1 MSIDRKI
8 LSEIER
14 YRSINKYILEQATE
28 PAADD
33 LAALAPDAGAAPP
46 PPPAD
51 AAAVPPPPPGDA
63 AAPPAPEAGA
73 APEPIDVENDPDVE
87 KIDDEGNSEEKGGEE
102 TDSEELDITELVT
115 AQKDIQSKQDSYFD
129 NLFGQLNKLESRLGE
144 MDAIMNKLN
153 ALENKIEK
161 YREKTPQEKLEL
173 RTYDSYPYSQKL
185 SQFFDD
191 KSEEMEKTG
200 KNDYVLTP
208 DDVTD
213 INVNDIKN
221 SFQGN
226 GFEDEFKYK

>member
-1 MSIDRKI
+1 MVNNMNIDKKI
-8 LSEIER
+8 LSEIQR
-14 YRSINKYILEQATE
+14 YNSINKYITEQAAE
-28 PAADD
+28 PAPDD
-33 LAALAPDAGAAPP
+33 LGALAPEAGATPP
-46 PPPAD
+46 PPPAE
-51 AAAVPPPPPGDA
+51 AGAVPPPPPTG
-63 AAPPAPEAGA
+63 EAT
-73 APEPIDVENDPDVE
+73 PIDVDADPDVE
-87 KIDDEGNSEEKGGEE
+87 KIDDDGKSDENKNNKSG
-102 TDSEELDITELVT
+102 DSEELDITDLVT
-115 AQKDIQSKQDSYFD
+115 TQKDTQSKQDEYFE
-129 NLFGQLNKLESRLGE
+129 NLFGQLGKLESRLGE

-161 YREKTPQEKLEL
+161 YREKTPQERLEL
-173 RTYDSYPYSQKL
+173 RSYDSYPFNQKL

-221 SFQGN
+221 SFQNKSN

>member
-1 MSIDRKI
+1 MSLDKKI
-8 LSEIER
+8 LNEINR
-14 YRSINKYILEQATE
+14 YRSINNYIMEQEAVE
-28 PAADD
+28 PD
-33 LAALAPDAGAAPP
+33 LGALAPEAGATPP
-46 PPPAD
+46 PPPAE
-51 AAAVPPPPPGDA
+51 AGVTPPPPP
-63 AAPPAPEAGA
+63 AAPTGS
-73 APEPIDVENDPDVE
+73 EPIDVENDPDVE
-87 KIDDEGNSEEKGGEE
+87 KIDDEGKSDEKKDDSS
-102 TDSEELDITELVT
+102 DSEELDITELVT
-115 AQKDIQSKQDSYFD
+115 AQKDIQTKQDDYFE

-173 RTYDSYPYSQKL
+173 RSYDSYPFNQKL

-208 DDVTD
+208 EDVTD
-213 INVNDIKN
+213 INVNDIKS

-226 GFEDEFKYK
+226 GFKDEFQYK

>member
-1 MSIDRKI
+1 MSIDKKI
-8 LSEIER
+8 LSEIQR
-14 YRSINKYILEQATE
+14 YRSINNYIMEQAAE
-28 PAADD
+28 PAPDD
-33 LAALAPDAGAAPP
+33 LAALAPEAGAAPP

-51 AAAVPPPPPGDA
+51 ATATPP
-63 AAPPAPEAGA
+63 APPAAGPGG
-73 APEPIDVENDPDVE
+73 APTPIDVENDPDVE
-87 KIDDEGNSEEKGGEE
+87 KIDDEGESEEKKDKKDDESG
-102 TDSEELDITELVT
+102 TDELDVTDLVDS
-115 AQKDIQSKQDSYFD
+115 QKNIEKKQDDYFE
-129 NLFGQLNKLESRLGE
+129 NLFGQLTKLESRLGE

-173 RTYDSYPYSQKL
+173 RSYDSYPFNQKL

-191 KSEEMEKTG
+191 KKDEMEKTG

-213 INVNDIKN
+213 INVSDIKD

-226 GFEDEFKYK
+226 GFKDDYQYK